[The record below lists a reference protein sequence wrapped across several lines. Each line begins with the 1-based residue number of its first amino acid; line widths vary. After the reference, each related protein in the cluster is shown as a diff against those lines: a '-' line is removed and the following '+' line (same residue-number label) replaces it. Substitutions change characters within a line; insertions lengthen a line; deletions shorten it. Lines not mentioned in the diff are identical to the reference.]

1 MCDQIVDIP
10 SIRLF
15 IIVNLLSL
23 LVSYNGILVLILIL
37 R

>member
-23 LVSYNGILVLILIL
+23 LVSYNVILVLILIL